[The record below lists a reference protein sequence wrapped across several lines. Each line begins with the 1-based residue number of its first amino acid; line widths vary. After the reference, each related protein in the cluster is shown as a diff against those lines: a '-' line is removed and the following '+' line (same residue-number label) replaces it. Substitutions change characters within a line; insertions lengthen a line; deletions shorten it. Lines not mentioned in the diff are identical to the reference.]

1 MHLDHGLLSFGYDGL
16 FEKDPR
22 QTCYSA
28 MFPITPI
35 EIGEGF
41 VVGKERV
48 VSSVNRTFDSSG
60 GDCAGSKTFKSRGA
74 RLTTQVHFYGDG
86 GFLTHTENV
95 TGASVRLRL
104 RGPDRLAVIVW
115 PE

>member
-1 MHLDHGLLSFGYDGL
+1 
-16 FEKDPR
+16 
-22 QTCYSA
+22 

-48 VSSVNRTFDSSG
+48 VSRVNRTFDSSG
-60 GDCAGSKTFKSRGA
+60 ACAGSETSESHGA
-74 RLTTQVHFYGDG
+74 RLSTQVHFYGDG
-86 GFLTHTENV
+86 GFLTRTENV

-104 RGPDRLAVIVW
+104 RGRDRLAVIVW